1 MSKNNQNA
9 AEMQQE
15 QEENIP
21 QVQQEENIPQ
31 VQQEEK
37 IQKVQQEADP
47 FKKLVKIKLPRVKG
61 QRDDVM
67 VGINGKFWQIK
78 RGVNVDVPRP
88 VYEVLQN
95 QEEMELQAAQ
105 LEEQLEE
112 QADKM

>member
-21 QVQQEENIPQ
+21 QVQQE
-31 VQQEEK
+31 
-37 IQKVQQEADP
+37 ADP
-47 FKKLVKIKLPRVKG
+47 FKELVKIKLPRVKG
-61 QRDDVM
+61 QRYDVM

-78 RGVNVDVPRP
+78 RGVYVNVPRP

-105 LEEQLEE
+105 LEEQLEA